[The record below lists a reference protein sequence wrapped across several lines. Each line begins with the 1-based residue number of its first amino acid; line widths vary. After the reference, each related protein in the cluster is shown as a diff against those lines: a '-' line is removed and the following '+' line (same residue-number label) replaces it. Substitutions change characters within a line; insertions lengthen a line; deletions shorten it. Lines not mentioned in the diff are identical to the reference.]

1 MKIEITTTKI
11 VKETIDVEFPYY
23 YKHDLMSDY
32 GENVIYGKI
41 TEDYA
46 YTIQEIENYDGK
58 LAFELEKD
66 TWDGSYFKEE
76 YKSTKEEYEDAKRR
90 ALEFFNCL

>member
-1 MKIEITTTKI
+1 MKIEITTTKR

-23 YKHDLMSDY
+23 YKHDLMIDY

-46 YTIQEIENYDGK
+46 YAIQEIKNYDGK
-58 LAFELEKD
+58 VAFELEKD
-66 TWDGSYFKEE
+66 TWDGSYFKKE
-76 YKSTKEEYEDAKRR
+76 YKSTKKEYEAVKHR
-90 ALEFFNCL
+90 AVEFFNCL